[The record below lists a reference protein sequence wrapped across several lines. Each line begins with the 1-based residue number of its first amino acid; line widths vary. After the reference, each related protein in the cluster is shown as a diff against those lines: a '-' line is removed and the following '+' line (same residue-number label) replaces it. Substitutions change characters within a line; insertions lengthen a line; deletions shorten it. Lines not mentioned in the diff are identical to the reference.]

1 MPVIRVEVVYAMREE
16 QVLVALDVEEGTTA
30 RQAVEQSGVL
40 RRFPEV
46 DLARTSIG
54 IFGRVTTPDTL
65 LRDGDR
71 VEIYRA
77 LLVDPKD
84 ARRARAKPRR

>member
-1 MPVIRVEVVYAMREE
+1 MIRVEVVYAMREE

-77 LLVDPKD
+77 LLADPKD

>member
-1 MPVIRVEVVYAMREE
+1 MAVIRVEVVYAMREE